1 MNKFTQ
7 NPYTFNHFKE
17 HRLLTINML
26 IIVKDQLNNPHAKDT
41 QVDEDLVDGYEGLE
55 IHGGGEYVYIN
66 HFADSIPDMTN

>member
-1 MNKFTQ
+1 
-7 NPYTFNHFKE
+7 
-17 HRLLTINML
+17 ML